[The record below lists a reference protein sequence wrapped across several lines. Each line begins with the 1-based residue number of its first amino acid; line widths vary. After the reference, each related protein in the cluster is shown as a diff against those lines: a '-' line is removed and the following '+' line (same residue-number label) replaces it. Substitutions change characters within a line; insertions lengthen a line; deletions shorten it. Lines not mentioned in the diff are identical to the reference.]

1 MTTRILG
8 GKGNR
13 ERRSQKTSC
22 RATTSRR
29 PPTRYERSHTRKV
42 NLCIIQVQ
50 ASVSRFLSPADF
62 VAAHGANGAAWTEAE
77 SLEYT
82 RWLARSHYENFSVVS
97 WLLPRRLHQ
106 DFFNVYSFCRWAD
119 DLGDEMGDPARSL
132 DLLHWWQQ
140 ELDALYAGEARHPV
154 YVALR
159 GTIEKHDIPEQPF
172 ADLIRAFVQDQTVTR
187 YATYADLL
195 GYCRYSA
202 NPVGRLVLHLC
213 GYTDDERRRL
223 SDATCTALQLTNFW
237 QDVRRDWDMGRVYI
251 PLDRM
256 ASREYSVELLQQDL
270 KSGAAGPG
278 FRAVMR
284 ELVDDTQSL
293 FLKGLPLAKMVDR
306 RLAVDLELFRR
317 GGMAILEMIRSQ
329 HYDTIR
335 KRPKLGKLRRL
346 RLFVSVVTHQLFV
359 SSGSGGEARP

>member
-1 MTTRILG
+1 M
-8 GKGNR
+8 
-13 ERRSQKTSC
+13 
-22 RATTSRR
+22 
-29 PPTRYERSHTRKV
+29 
-42 NLCIIQVQ
+42 
-50 ASVSRFLSPADF
+50 SRFLSPADF
-62 VAAHGANGAAWTEAE
+62 IAANGTDGAAWTEPE
-77 SLEYT
+77 SLEYA

-97 WLLPRRLHQ
+97 WLLPRHLHQ

-119 DLGDEMGDPARSL
+119 DLGDEIGDPARSL
-132 DLLHWWQQ
+132 DLLNWWQQ
-140 ELDALYAGEARHPV
+140 ELDAVYAGRARHPV

-159 GTIEKHDIPEQPF
+159 LTIEKHDIPEQPF

-202 NPVGRLVLHLC
+202 NPAGRLVLHLC

-223 SDATCTALQLTNFW
+223 SDATCTALQLANFW

-251 PLDRM
+251 PLERM
-256 ASREYSVELLQQDL
+256 ASREYSVELMQQDL
-270 KSGAAGPG
+270 KSGVAGPG

-293 FLKGLPLAKMVDR
+293 FLKGLPLASMVDR
-306 RLAVDLELFRR
+306 RLAVDLELFSR
-317 GGMAILEMIRSQ
+317 GGRAILEMIRRQ
-329 HYDTIR
+329 DYDTIR

-346 RLFVSVVTHQLFV
+346 TLFVSVVTHQLLV
-359 SSGSGGEARP
+359 RSGSGGEARHAQR